1 MLIQAW
7 HGAAASDR
15 AVAAGHTTVVS
26 PTEHCYFDYNVSVT
40 DLRAAHSFCPKR
52 RDGNRVKE
60 GSGTI
65 IGGEFNLWT
74 ERMITPEDVDCM
86 AWPRALA
93 TAEVLWAGGG
103 EFQHP
108 LRTGL
113 AKTTTISDNLRR
125 WETFESFVTR
135 ARLQYP
141 LLWSLG
147 IRKGPS
153 FPPEFTDDG
162 IPLAAESVSVAFP
175 HCTIAT
181 SLPSLGLHHIQYA
194 VDGCADTFFQSSR
207 ALRSGDV
214 VEVHFRQQPLEGCVV
229 VRTRTGRNGLGM
241 LQNGVLQVLLRQMSS
256 SSMQIRSESGQHESN
271 QVSSVEVNYLIS
283 ISS

>member
-1 MLIQAW
+1 
-7 HGAAASDR
+7 
-15 AVAAGHTTVVS
+15 
-26 PTEHCYFDYNVSVT
+26 
-40 DLRAAHSFCPKR
+40 
-52 RDGNRVKE
+52 
-60 GSGTI
+60 
-65 IGGEFNLWT
+65 
-74 ERMITPEDVDCM
+74 MITPEDVDGM

-93 TAEVLWAGGG
+93 TAEVLWAGGC

-135 ARLQYP
+135 ARLQHP

-207 ALRSGDV
+207 ALRYGDV

-229 VRTRTGRNGLGM
+229 VRTRTGRNGLGI